1 MRENLKMQDCRS
13 RKSVNNVAMKRPFNA
28 LWGQQSFGHESLIT
42 LAELHLKEILLKKYS
57 NERNVN
63 EEFWKDFVV
72 VVVSMLAFSSD
83 DPSSNPAQVF
93 LHIFL
98 FGII

>member
-63 EEFWKDFVV
+63 EEFWKDFCRCGGQHAR
-72 VVVSMLAFSSD
+72 L
-83 DPSSNPAQVF
+83 
-93 LHIFL
+93 LL
-98 FGII
+98 